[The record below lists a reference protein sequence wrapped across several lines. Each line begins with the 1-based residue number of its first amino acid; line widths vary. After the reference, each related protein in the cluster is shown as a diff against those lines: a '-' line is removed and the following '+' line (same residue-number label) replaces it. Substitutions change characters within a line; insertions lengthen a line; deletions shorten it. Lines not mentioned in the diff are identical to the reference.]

1 MTDSVRDLLQRNL
14 TQLTQRVQQACLRA
28 ARASDEVT
36 IVAVTKSVPLDVIK
50 ILYELGCRE
59 FGESRPQQL
68 QLRSAAC
75 PPDVHW
81 HLIGHLQRNKAA
93 PMCRLAQWIHSVD
106 SWRLMER
113 LATLIP
119 SEAPSPRILLEVNV
133 SGETTKQ
140 GFAPDDLRNNWQRLL
155 TPSWPVPCGLMTMA
169 PLSESPEAAR
179 PTFHELRLLRDEL
192 QQLSQGKL
200 SLPHLSMGMSGDFEV
215 AVEEGATLIR
225 IGSLLFEGL
234 PSA

>member
-1 MTDSVRDLLQRNL
+1 MTDSVRALLQRNL
-14 TQLTQRVQQACLRA
+14 AQLTQRVQQACFRA
-28 ARASDEVT
+28 ARSPDEVT
-36 IVAVTKSVPLDVIK
+36 IVAVTKSVSLDVVMT
-50 ILYELGCRE
+50 LYELGWRE

-68 QLRSAAC
+68 QQRSAAC
-75 PPDVHW
+75 PTDVHW

-113 LATLIP
+113 LATLIAP
-119 SEAPSPRILLEVNV
+119 RAPSPRILLEVNI

-140 GFAPDDLRNNWQRLL
+140 GFAPDDLRINWQRLL
-155 TPSWPVPCGLMTMA
+155 TPGWPAPCGLMTMA
-169 PLSESPEAAR
+169 PLSETPEAAR
-179 PTFHELRLLRDEL
+179 PTFQGLRALRDEL
-192 QQLSQGKL
+192 QHLSEGKV
-200 SLPHLSMGMSGDFEV
+200 SLPHLSMGMSGDFEI

-234 PSA
+234 PST